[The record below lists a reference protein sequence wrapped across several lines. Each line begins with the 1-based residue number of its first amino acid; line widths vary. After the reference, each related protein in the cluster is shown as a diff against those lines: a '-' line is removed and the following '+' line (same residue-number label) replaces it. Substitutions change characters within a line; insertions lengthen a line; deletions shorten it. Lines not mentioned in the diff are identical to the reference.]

1 MKHLKENYKRFFGK
15 TSLNEMTSF
24 DPEKVDQQDAM
35 AKKLRSQKVDGFSF
49 SIDSQTDNW
58 NWYNSKSNIEIWA
71 TPWDTLVAN
80 SGMSGT
86 SGNSNIVNVEVHDE
100 DGDQMMGK
108 EFRYVHSGNMSKD
121 ISAYLKVIKT
131 VILKSKLK

>member
-1 MKHLKENYKRFFGK
+1 MKHLKENYERFFG
-15 TSLNEMTSF
+15 SINEF
-24 DPEKVDQQDAM
+24 KNYDQEKVDQQDKM

-49 SIDSQTDNW
+49 SVDSQTDNW
-58 NWYNSKSNIEIWA
+58 NWYNPKSNIEIYA

-100 DGDQMMGK
+100 DGDQLMGK

-131 VILKSKLK
+131 VILKAKLK

>member
-49 SIDSQTDNW
+49 NVDSQTDNW

>member
-15 TSLNEMTSF
+15 TSLNEITKF
-24 DPEKVDQQDAM
+24 DREKVEQQDAM
-35 AKKLRSQKVDGFSF
+35 AKKLKSQKVDGFSF
-49 SIDSQTDNW
+49 NVDSQTDNW
-58 NWYNSKSNIEIWA
+58 NWYNSKSNVEIYA

-86 SGNSNIVNVEVHDE
+86 TGNTNIVNVEVHNE
-100 DGDQMMGK
+100 DGDELMGK

-131 VILKSKLK
+131 VILKAKLK

>member
-15 TSLNEMTSF
+15 TSLNEMTNF

-49 SIDSQTDNW
+49 NVDSQTDNW

-100 DGDQMMGK
+100 DGDQLMGK

-131 VILKSKLK
+131 VILKAKLK

>member
-1 MKHLKENYKRFFGK
+1 MKHLKENYERFFGK
-15 TSLNEMTSF
+15 TSLNEMTNF

-49 SIDSQTDNW
+49 NVDSQTDNW

-121 ISAYLKVIKT
+121 IRAYLKVIKT

>member
-24 DPEKVDQQDAM
+24 NPEKVEQQDAM

-49 SIDSQTDNW
+49 NVDSQTDNW

-100 DGDQMMGK
+100 DGDQLMGK

-131 VILKSKLK
+131 VILKAKLK

>member
-1 MKHLKENYKRFFGK
+1 MKQLKENYKRFFGK
-15 TSLNEMTSF
+15 TSLNEMTNF
-24 DPEKVDQQDAM
+24 DREKVEQQDAM

-131 VILKSKLK
+131 VILKAKLK

>member
-15 TSLNEMTSF
+15 TSLNEMTNF

-49 SIDSQTDNW
+49 NVDSQTDNW

>member
-1 MKHLKENYKRFFGK
+1 MNHLKENYKRFFGK

-24 DPEKVDQQDAM
+24 DPEKVEQQDAM

-49 SIDSQTDNW
+49 NVDSQTDNW

-80 SGMSGT
+80 SGMGST

>member
-49 SIDSQTDNW
+49 NVDSQTDNW

-131 VILKSKLK
+131 VILKAKLK

>member
-1 MKHLKENYKRFFGK
+1 MKHLKENYERFFG
-15 TSLNEMTSF
+15 SINEKMTEYS
-24 DPEKVDQQDAM
+24 PEKVDQQDKM
-35 AKKLRSQKVDGFSF
+35 AKKLKSQKVDGFSF
-49 SIDSQTDNW
+49 SIDSNTDNW
-58 NWYNSKSNIEIWA
+58 NWYNPKSNIEIYA

-86 SGNSNIVNVEVHDE
+86 AGNPNIVNVEVHDE
-100 DGDQMMGK
+100 NGDQLMGK

-131 VILKSKLK
+131 VILKAKLK

>member
-24 DPEKVDQQDAM
+24 DPKKVEQQDAM
-35 AKKLRSQKVDGFSF
+35 AKKLKSQKVDGFSF

-58 NWYNSKSNIEIWA
+58 NWYNSKSNIEIYA

-100 DGDQMMGK
+100 DGDQLMGK